1 MELGALISET
11 EDSLESIGIEPC
23 PCCSTLILKVCACV
37 P

>member
-11 EDSLESIGIEPC
+11 EDSLESIGITLC
-23 PCCSTLILKVCACV
+23 PCCSTLTLKVRACV